1 MKAIVTGDLHLKLW
15 SDKKYDSTG
24 IPIKL
29 IEILQ
34 TIEQMV
40 VYGKSHDINTIIV
53 AGDINDTKGVV
64 SVRAFVL
71 FRKLIEKYPE
81 INWILIHGNHDNTV
95 GGDIQ
100 HESSV
105 QLFEEYSNVKVI
117 TSSEIM
123 NFSGTDIL
131 LLPHSKDI
139 VEELKKYS
147 KQHPK
152 ILISHFGLDEAQ
164 LSSGI
169 SIRAGVKATD
179 LKSFKLVLLG
189 HYHKPQYLDCGKT
202 SIYYVGSPI
211 PVRRDEAT
219 EEKRFLVIDTD
230 TFDVVSVLTEGYRRF
245 CEFVLDADTN
255 TEELLKLVKQQT
267 EIGNHIVIKN
277 KTHDLPLDIR
287 KYITENAQVIDDY
300 EKDINIRGITS
311 NMTPEEQLNKYMDI
325 MSISDNDREEYLKI
339 GLEIIR
345 IEEK

>member
-1 MKAIVTGDLHLKLW
+1 MVT
-15 SDKKYDSTG
+15 
-24 IPIKL
+24 
-29 IEILQ
+29 
-34 TIEQMV
+34 
-40 VYGKSHDINTIIV
+40 
-53 AGDINDTKGVV
+53 
-64 SVRAFVL
+64 
-71 FRKLIEKYPE
+71 
-81 INWILIHGNHDNTV
+81 
-95 GGDIQ
+95 
-100 HESSV
+100 
-105 QLFEEYSNVKVI
+105 
-117 TSSEIM
+117 
-123 NFSGTDIL
+123 
-131 LLPHSKDI
+131 
-139 VEELKKYS
+139 ELKKYS
-147 KQHPK
+147 KYHPK

-179 LKSFKLVLLG
+179 LKTFKLVLLG

-219 EEKRFLVIDTD
+219 EEKRFLVVDTD

-267 EIGNHIVIKN
+267 DLGNHIVIKN
-277 KTHDLPLDIR
+277 RTPDIPLDIR

-311 NMTPEEQLNKYMDI
+311 NMPPEEQLNKYMDI
-325 MSISDNDREEYLKI
+325 MGISDNERAEYLKI